1 MENLASTPSFSETL
15 WTTKTSSTYKSPSS
29 KVNTIN
35 HLFATSNAQSS
46 KSRENESAIAG
57 ART

>member
-1 MENLASTPSFSETL
+1 MNNLASTPLFSETL

-35 HLFATSNAQSS
+35 QLFATTNAQSS
-46 KSRENESAIAG
+46 KSRENESAIDG